1 MRARGKILRALG
13 AGPGL
18 LIIDGRQ
25 YRFSA
30 AEWRSAAVPAPGME
44 VEAALDRSDRVT
56 EIVWTPEAS
65 VERERMAQGG
75 LARILKWLNPFRQK
89 QRRR

>member
-30 AEWRSAAVPAPGME
+30 AEWRSTVRPVPGME
-44 VEAALDRSDRVT
+44 VDAALDRDDRVT
-56 EIVWTPEAS
+56 EIVLA
-65 VERERMAQGG
+65 REGPIRQVGRGQA
-75 LARILKWLNPFRQK
+75 AVNRILKWLK
-89 QRRR
+89 VH

>member
-30 AEWRSAAVPAPGME
+30 AEWRSTVCPVPGME
-44 VEAALDRSDRVT
+44 VDAALDRNDRVT
-56 EIVWTPEAS
+56 EIVLA
-65 VERERMAQGG
+65 REGPIRKESRARAAMK
-75 LARILKWLNPFRQK
+75 RILKWLNSSVKAQS
-89 QRRR
+89 